1 MLIIV
6 ASNPVLLQPLNQHH
20 KSHGY
25 GVVTL
30 DSPVHMLKEDWANS
44 EEKRIKKWERELIGN
59 QVIRKLKYI

>member
-25 GVVTL
+25 GVVAL
-30 DSPVHMLKEDWANS
+30 KSHVHMLKEDWADYLEKKKQKEKDKSNG
-44 EEKRIKKWERELIGN
+44 EEN
-59 QVIRKLKYI
+59 